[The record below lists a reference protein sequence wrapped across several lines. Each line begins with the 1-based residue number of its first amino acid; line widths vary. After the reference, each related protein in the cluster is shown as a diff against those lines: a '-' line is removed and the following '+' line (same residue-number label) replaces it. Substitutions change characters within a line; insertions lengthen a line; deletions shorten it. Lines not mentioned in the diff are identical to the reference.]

1 MFSAILNPSA
11 PATGNVLNVRAKNAR
26 VFKSR
31 AAKFTNFATKSSKSR
46 WFGTTKSFV
55 DYSTKPAA
63 RHLEG
68 LTT

>member
-1 MFSAILNPSA
+1 MFTTILNPSA
-11 PATGNVLNVRAKNAR
+11 LATGYALNVRTLDAR
-26 VFKSR
+26 AFNSC
-31 AAKFTNFATKSSKSR
+31 ATKFINFVTKSSKSR